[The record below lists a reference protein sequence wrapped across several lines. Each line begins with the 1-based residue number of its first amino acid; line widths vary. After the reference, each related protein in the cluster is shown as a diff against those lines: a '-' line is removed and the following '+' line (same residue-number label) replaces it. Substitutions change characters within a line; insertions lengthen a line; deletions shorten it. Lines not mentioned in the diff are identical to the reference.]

1 MFANLTENWF
11 LKLISLVFALM
22 LWFFV
27 MGERRQEIGFTV
39 PLNLVNI
46 PEGLMVANEVPNLI
60 DVRVSGPR
68 TVLMNLSPQDIS
80 ISVDLKNLKPGVTSF
95 KRLDERLNI
104 PSVLKVTRLSPSFV
118 DVRLERIGQKKVPVK
133 VLLQGEPPEGHR
145 LGKVR
150 VSPGQVTVQGAESEL
165 KDVSEVATEP
175 VDLTQSRESFS
186 LMVPLAYRGKY
197 TYLRQTE
204 AVEVR
209 VDIIGPKPPATGL
222 VEQIPA
228 EAAPQND
235 EEGKKEQ

>member
-11 LKLISLVFALM
+11 LKLISLVFAMM

-46 PEGLMVANEVPNLI
+46 PEGLMVANEVPNLV

-80 ISVDLKNLKPGVTSF
+80 ISVDLKDLKPGVTSF

-104 PSVLKVTRLSPSFV
+104 PSALKVTRLSPSYI
-118 DVRLERIGQKKVPVK
+118 DVKLERIRQKKVPVK
-133 VLLQGEPPEGHR
+133 VLLQGEPPEGYR
-145 LGKVR
+145 LGKVTA
-150 VSPGQVTVQGAESEL
+150 SPGQVVVQGAESEL
-165 KDVSEVATEP
+165 KDVGEVATEP

-186 LMVPLAYRGKY
+186 LMVPLAYRGRY
-197 TYLRQTE
+197 TYLRETE

-228 EAAPQND
+228 APQPQNQD
-235 EEGKKEQ
+235 RDDKQ